1 MFFFWWG
8 GGLGWVGLDILT
20 MIRFV
25 TLYKLLR
32 ANPKYIKALLFAIL
46 YLSVHETNIS
56 ILLFVTT
63 KNQMKS
69 HPVLKNQD

>member
-1 MFFFWWG
+1 M
-8 GGLGWVGLDILT
+8 DILT
-20 MIRFV
+20 MLRE
-25 TLYKLLR
+25 LLR
-32 ANPKYIKALLFAIL
+32 ANPKYIKALLLAIL

-63 KNQMKS
+63 KKQMKS

>member
-1 MFFFWWG
+1 M
-8 GGLGWVGLDILT
+8 DILT
-20 MIRFV
+20 MLRFV

-32 ANPKYIKALLFAIL
+32 ANPKYIKALLLAIL
-46 YLSVHETNIS
+46 YLSVHENNIS

-63 KNQMKS
+63 KKQMKS